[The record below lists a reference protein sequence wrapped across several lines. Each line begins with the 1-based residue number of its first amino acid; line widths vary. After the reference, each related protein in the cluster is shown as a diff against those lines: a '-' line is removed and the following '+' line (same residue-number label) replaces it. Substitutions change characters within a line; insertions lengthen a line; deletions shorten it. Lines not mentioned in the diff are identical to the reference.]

1 LINSEIQEIPMK
13 ICEAVSKYVKGRDE
27 NTRLLAVALLS
38 GGHVLLEGYP
48 GSGKT
53 TLGRCFAQ
61 AIGGEFKR
69 IQLVADMLPGDI
81 TGFNVLQSNG
91 ESKFVPGPI
100 FANVV
105 LADELNRTTTRTQGA
120 FLEAMQEGRTTVEG
134 NTYYL
139 PQPFLIIATQL
150 PVGTE
155 GTYPLPEGELD
166 RFLFRLWSGFLPKD
180 IELGLLEMADSLE
193 NPIIDPVTS
202 PEIILQLR
210 NSVRNVNVSEPVK
223 SYMVD
228 LLLGIRQDEDVLG
241 GPSSRAGL
249 ALFRSSRALAF
260 LDNRDFVLPDD
271 VRSLVTPIFEHRIRL
286 TGDAE
291 LDETT
296 PKQVIERVLNTTP
309 IPKGDA

>member
-1 LINSEIQEIPMK
+1 LINSEIHDIPIQ
-13 ICEAVSKYVKGRDE
+13 ICEAVSKYVKGRDD
-27 NTRLLAVALLS
+27 NTQLLAVALLS

-91 ESKFVPGPI
+91 ESQFVPGPI

-120 FLEAMQEGRTTVEG
+120 FLEAMQEGRTTIEG
-134 NTYYL
+134 ITYHL
-139 PQPFLIIATQL
+139 PQPFLVIATQL

-155 GTYPLPEGELD
+155 GTYALPEGELD

-180 IELGLLEMADSLE
+180 IELGLIEMADSLE
-193 NPIIDPVTS
+193 NPIVDAVTS
-202 PEIILQLR
+202 PEAILQLR
-210 NSVRNVNVSEPVK
+210 GSVRDVNVSEPVK
-223 SYMVD
+223 AYMVD

-249 ALFRSSRALAF
+249 ALFRASRALAF
-260 LDNRDFVLPDD
+260 LEKRDYVVPDD
-271 VRSLVTPIFEHRIRL
+271 VRSLVSPIFEHRIRL

-296 PKQVIERVLNTTP
+296 PQEVIERVLSITP
-309 IPKGDA
+309 VPKGDA

>member
-1 LINSEIQEIPMK
+1 MNNSEIHDIPIQ
-13 ICEAVSKYVKGRDE
+13 ICDAVSKYVKGRDE
-27 NTRLLAVALLS
+27 NTKLLAVALLS

-81 TGFNVLQSNG
+81 TGFNVLQANG
-91 ESKFVPGPI
+91 ESQFVSGPI

-134 NTYYL
+134 VTYYL
-139 PQPFLIIATQL
+139 PQPFLVIATQL

-155 GTYPLPEGELD
+155 GTYALPEGELD
-166 RFLFRLWSGFLPKD
+166 RFLFRLWSGFLPKE
-180 IELGLLEMADSLE
+180 IELDLLEMADSLE
-193 NPIIDPVTS
+193 NPIVDPITT
-202 PEIILQLR
+202 PEVILQLR
-210 NSVRNVNVSEPVK
+210 DSVRTVNVSEPVK
-223 SYMVD
+223 AYMVD

-249 ALFRSSRALAF
+249 ALFRASRSLAF
-260 LDNRDFVLPDD
+260 LEKRDYVVPDD
-271 VRSLVTPIFEHRIRL
+271 VRSLVNPIFEHRIRL

-296 PKQVIERVLNTTP
+296 PREVIERVLSITP
-309 IPKGDA
+309 IPKGDV

>member
-1 LINSEIQEIPMK
+1 MNNSEIHDIPIQ
-13 ICEAVSKYVKGRDE
+13 ICDAVSNYVKGRDE
-27 NTRLLAVALLS
+27 NTKLLAVALLS

-81 TGFNVLQSNG
+81 TGFNVLQANG
-91 ESKFVPGPI
+91 ESQFVSGPI

-134 NTYYL
+134 VTYYL
-139 PQPFLIIATQL
+139 PQPFLVIATQL

-155 GTYPLPEGELD
+155 GTYALPEGELD
-166 RFLFRLWSGFLPKD
+166 RFLFRLWSGFLPKE
-180 IELGLLEMADSLE
+180 IELDLLEMADSLE
-193 NPIIDPVTS
+193 NPIVDPITT
-202 PEIILQLR
+202 PEVILQLR
-210 NSVRNVNVSEPVK
+210 DSVRTVNVSEPVK
-223 SYMVD
+223 AYMVD

-249 ALFRSSRALAF
+249 ARFRASRSLAF
-260 LDNRDFVLPDD
+260 LEKRDYVVPDD
-271 VRSLVTPIFEHRIRL
+271 VRSLVNPIFEHRIRL

-296 PKQVIERVLNTTP
+296 PREVIERVLSITP
-309 IPKGDA
+309 IPKGDV